1 VLDPDGFGND
11 RTDAT
16 RHCEPGQRDEQMN
29 QEEDDFAHLRIVAK
43 CRQND
48 EFWINLAIRHL
59 HAHLAAPFAAT
70 GSAFAFAAFAYQR
83 PDSFT
88 VRF

>member
-1 VLDPDGFGND
+1 VLDRDGFGDD

-16 RHCEPGQRDEQMN
+16 RPCEPGQRDEHMN
-29 QEEDDFAHLRIVAK
+29 QEEDDFAHLRIVPK
-43 CRQND
+43 RGQND
-48 EFWINLAIRHL
+48 EFWIILAICHP

-70 GSAFAFAAFAYQR
+70 GSAFAFATFAYQR